1 MPSRLPYWLVK
12 RVPKQHN
19 IRLIRELIGDAA
31 VHTVCEEAKCPNI
44 GECYARQTCT
54 FMILGS
60 VCTRNCAFCA
70 VASGRPQAVDPAEP
84 ERIAGAVKKLGLSY
98 VVITSVTRDDLA
110 DGGASQFAAVI
121 RSLLVTH
128 YSLQIEVLIPDF
140 QGDVE
145 ALKTVLVAK
154 PTVLNHNIETVTRLY
169 PTVRPQAVYQRSLGL
184 LANAKRAD
192 SSIYTKSGFMVGL
205 GETKE
210 EVAATLTDLKAVGCD
225 IVTIGQYLP
234 PSRAHLQPV
243 RFVTPAEFNEYEKLG
258 QGLGF
263 LQVSSGP
270 FVRSSYHAGEIR
282 NEISAS

>member
-1 MPSRLPYWLVK
+1 MASRLPDWLIK
-12 RVPKQHN
+12 RVPKQQN
-19 IRLIRELIGDAA
+19 IRLVRELIGDDR

-44 GECYARQTCT
+44 GECYANRTCT
-54 FMILGS
+54 FMILGD
-60 VCTRNCAFCA
+60 VCSRNCAFCA
-70 VASGRPQAVDPAEP
+70 VASGQPQPVDPAEP
-84 ERIAGAVKKLGLSY
+84 ERVAAAVKKLGLNY
-98 VVITSVTRDDLA
+98 VVITSVTRDDLP

-121 RSLLVTH
+121 RSLLVTR

-140 QGDVE
+140 QGDTK
-145 ALKTVLVAK
+145 ALKAVLDAK
-154 PTVLNHNIETVTRLY
+154 PTVLNHNIETVPRLY
-169 PTVRPQAVYQRSLGL
+169 PTVRPQAIYQRSLDL
-184 LANAKRAD
+184 LAHAKRAD

-210 EVAATLTDLKAVGCD
+210 EVATALQDLKAASCD

-234 PSRAHLQPV
+234 PSRAHLQPA
-243 RFVTPAEFNEYEKLG
+243 RYVTPAEFNEYEKIG
-258 QGLGF
+258 RGLGL